1 MAKKPTAWHMSGTE
15 RGRYRFTAKERVDGA
30 CWLACEPIGGAP
42 QIGFTLRPGTTLEQA
57 HEVAQQMNDWIVD
70 ILLF

>member
-1 MAKKPTAWHMSGTE
+1 MAKKPTDMSGTE
-15 RGRYRFTAKERVDGA
+15 RQRYRFTVKERVADGA
-30 CWLACEPIGGAP
+30 LWLACAPTEGPP

-57 HEVAQQMNDWIVD
+57 HTVAKQMNDWIVD